1 MVQGRMTAFLFLALA
16 VLTMMPL
23 CGCVTRAKDRADVRA
38 AYLAGQKDAFATIAA
53 TQRTGITVNGPVQ
66 NHDVP
71 WVEGMT
77 LAQAIA
83 TANYTARG
91 NPKAILL
98 LRRGE
103 SATINPGDL
112 LNGRDV
118 PLEPGDTI
126 TLQ

>member
-1 MVQGRMTAFLFLALA
+1 MKTLIALLLLSLAA
-16 VLTMMPL
+16 T
-23 CGCVTRAKDRADVRA
+23 GCVTESKARADARA
-38 AYLAGQKDAFATIAA
+38 AYVAGQRDAYAAIAA
-53 TQRTGITVNGPVQ
+53 TQRTGIKVIGPVQ
-66 NHDVP
+66 YFDVP

-83 TANYTARG
+83 TATYTAPG
-91 NPKAILL
+91 NPKEILL

-103 SATINPGDL
+103 SATIDPRDL

-126 TLQ
+126 TLR